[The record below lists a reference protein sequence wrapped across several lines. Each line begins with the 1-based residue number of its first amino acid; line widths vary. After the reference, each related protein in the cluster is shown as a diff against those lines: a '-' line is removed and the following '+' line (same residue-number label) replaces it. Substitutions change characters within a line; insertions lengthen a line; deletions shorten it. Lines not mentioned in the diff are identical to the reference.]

1 MLFYKYSLQ
10 NFCPIFKG
18 NLNLSFP
25 AFKVSK
31 PSVSRGKKKKKKTC
45 PKKLACGLL
54 SGYLNFVTSH
64 LTFLPGFPGT

>member
-1 MLFYKYSLQ
+1 MLFYKYTLQ

-31 PSVSRGKKKKKKTC
+31 PSVSRGKKKKKK
-45 PKKLACGLL
+45 KLALRNWPVA
-54 SGYLNFVTSH
+54 S
-64 LTFLPGFPGT
+64 FLVI

>member
-31 PSVSRGKKKKKKTC
+31 PSVSRGKKKKKK
-45 PKKLACGLL
+45 KLALRNWPVA
-54 SGYLNFVTSH
+54 S
-64 LTFLPGFPGT
+64 FLVI